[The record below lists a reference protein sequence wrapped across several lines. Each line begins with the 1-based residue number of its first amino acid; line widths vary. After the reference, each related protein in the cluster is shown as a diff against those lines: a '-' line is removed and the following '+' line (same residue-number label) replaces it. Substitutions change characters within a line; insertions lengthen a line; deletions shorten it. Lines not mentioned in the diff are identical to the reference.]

1 MRLNCY
7 FVDADNPDAP
17 GARISQRAREWLRNY
32 WSGESF
38 MAVGMQDPVLGPSVM
53 KVLRSYIKGC
63 PKPFEVKEAS
73 HFVQNWGDEIPKKA
87 LEHFNL

>member
-1 MRLNCY
+1 MVL
-7 FVDADNPDAP
+7 
-17 GARISQRAREWLRNY
+17 
-32 WSGESF
+32 
-38 MAVGMQDPVLGPSVM
+38 GMKCPVLGPSIM